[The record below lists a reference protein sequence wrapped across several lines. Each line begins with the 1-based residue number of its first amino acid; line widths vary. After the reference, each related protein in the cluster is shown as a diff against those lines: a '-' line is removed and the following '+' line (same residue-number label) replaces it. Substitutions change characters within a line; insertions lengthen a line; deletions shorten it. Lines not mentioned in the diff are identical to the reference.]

1 MSGSH
6 LFYNGV
12 LFRDGELLDFDEV
25 VEQDQSKTDLMFWR
39 IRISFA
45 SMLVS
50 LLDGLTPQLPSGLH
64 PSTVW
69 LPSDPGGN
77 VDANVGSIDWTLP
90 DRLRMVMER
99 LQEPRKD
106 FWLAINAATW
116 HDRPGNDEQKA
127 PANNFDGQDP
137 YRTLIAA
144 TGLSESQ
151 IEQIKQSSEGAVS
164 LGNITAFYQ
173 GKETTI
179 DRATVIDANN
189 GPTPIS
195 VKPVRI
201 DGGKAIRLHFTIEIC
216 LWVKPKPVSAA
227 VPVELPPVRDA
238 GKAKGII
245 SHRWSIKETIDDEWR
260 SNITIEGMLRVSDRR
275 YRADSMRLMT
285 ATHLIPYARLSGR
298 EFFEA
303 SDGLSLSYRYS
314 MIEDGVAPPPATV
327 KWDGTYTE
335 KATNGAITTSTVSA
349 KLIGSTTPPNGW
361 TLRQYKVYLYDML
374 LKLVQHRV
382 NLTGNL
388 ANSVPGQQPKTQL
401 TKDFTITESMRRPE
415 IGINVVIQNTG
426 ENMIQGMKLRVNNL
440 IGKTN
445 RVLRAGDQL
454 VDEPSHDPK
463 WWPIPPLYTWD
474 VDSMS
479 GKFGGVLG
487 SAFDQF
493 FQSPNSDW
501 HGKPRGLAVNHPQ
514 AGERASDNDTNPV
527 REAIYIYDVK
537 SDPPGL
543 AAVSENDFSRSLFYW
558 SDSQFE
564 GHSYIQVEAENV
576 SSRKTGKMM
585 FPLSKPRGS
594 ETVSIIPIHASLQY
608 RVYSA
613 VCSRVG
619 AAPKIPSPKDTI
631 YGPDCIE
638 TLADAEITTEPP
650 KPSIDGAT
658 VTYTVHCRYKYLI
671 NAPSSSVRIPT
682 DPRMNRKTG
691 SDLAVIADIVDAT
704 RVI

>member
-12 LFRDGELLDFDEV
+12 LMRDGELLDFDEV

-39 IRISFA
+39 IRVSFA
-45 SMLVS
+45 SMLVG
-50 LLDGLTPQLPSGLH
+50 LLDGLTPQLPNGLH

-90 DRLRMVMER
+90 DRMRTIMER

-106 FWLAINAATW
+106 FWLAINATTW
-116 HDRPGNDEQKA
+116 HGRPGSDEEKG
-127 PANNFDGQDP
+127 PSNTFDGQDP

-151 IEQIKQSSEGAVS
+151 IEEIRQSADGTTS

-173 GKETTI
+173 GKTTSI

-195 VKPVRI
+195 VKPIRI

-216 LWVKPKPVSAA
+216 LWVKPKTTSAA
-227 VPVELPPVRDA
+227 TPPELPPVRDA
-238 GKAKGII
+238 GKAKGVI

-285 ATHLIPYARLSGR
+285 ATHLIPYSKLNSR

-314 MIEDGVAPPPATV
+314 MIEDGVAPPPLTV
-327 KWDGTYTE
+327 KWDGTYSE
-335 KATNGAITTSTVSA
+335 KATNGAITTSTVNA

-388 ANSVPGQQPKTQL
+388 ANAVPGQSPKTQL

-426 ENMIQGMKLRVNNL
+426 ENMIRGMNLRVNNL

-445 RVLRAGDQL
+445 RVLNVNGNL
-454 VDEPSHDPK
+454 VNEPSHDPR

-474 VDSMS
+474 VESMS
-479 GKFGGVLG
+479 GKEGGKLG

-493 FQSPNSDW
+493 FQSPNSEW
-501 HGKPRGLAVNHPQ
+501 HGKPRGLAVNHAQ
-514 AGERASDNDTNPV
+514 VCERPSDNDANPV
-527 REAIYIYDVK
+527 IEAVYIYDVK
-537 SDPPGL
+537 SDPPAL
-543 AAVSENDFSRSLFYW
+543 ASASDTDFSRALFYW

-564 GHSYIQVEAENV
+564 GNSYIQVEAENV
-576 SSRKTGKMM
+576 STRKAGKMM
-585 FPLSKPRGS
+585 FPLSKPRGN
-594 ETVSIIPIHASLQY
+594 ETVSIIPIHAGVQY
-608 RVYSA
+608 RVYNA

-619 AAPKIPSPKDTI
+619 AEPKVPFPRETI
-631 YGPDCIE
+631 YGYDCIE
-638 TLADAEITTEPP
+638 TLADTEITTEPP

-658 VTYTVHCRYKYLI
+658 LTYTIHCRYKYLI
-671 NAPSSSVRIPT
+671 NAPSTRVRIPT
-682 DPRMNRKTG
+682 DPRINQPTG
-691 SDLAVIADIVDAT
+691 SDLAVVADIVDVNRIT
-704 RVI
+704 